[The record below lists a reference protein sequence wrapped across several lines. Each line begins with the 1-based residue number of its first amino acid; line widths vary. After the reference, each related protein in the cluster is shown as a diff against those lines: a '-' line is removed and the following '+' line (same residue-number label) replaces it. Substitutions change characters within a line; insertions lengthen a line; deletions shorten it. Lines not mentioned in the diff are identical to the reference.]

1 MCAKGIGNA
10 NMILLTVTMRSN
22 GRAMKEALP
31 VSLVILTIGALTISL
46 GYVYLTSRQL
56 TRPIRQLQHFMEM
69 TRLDN
74 MRAEIP
80 EKISND
86 EIEALYVFYRDV
98 LERLNKCM
106 LNEKGCCSCY
116 SFRRNLI
123 CSRHRSIRI
132 LFIMY

>member
-1 MCAKGIGNA
+1 MCI
-10 NMILLTVTMRSN
+10 RDS
-22 GRAMKEALP
+22 
-31 VSLVILTIGALTISL
+31 SL

-86 EIEALYVFYRDV
+86 EIEALYVSYRDV
-98 LERLNKCM
+98 LERLNKSM
-106 LNEKGCCSCY
+106 LNEKRMSLLQLQAQFDLLL
-116 SFRRNLI
+116 SLI
-123 CSRHRSIRI
+123 HI
-132 LFIMY
+132 